1 MEKRRDSA
9 TAYIILA
16 DGFETIEALTP
27 LDVLRRCGVE
37 VTTISLNKTR
47 AVRSSHGVTVEADAT
62 MEEFMHNCNCCAS
75 GTGTSTNTSIAGTSS
90 SAGST
95 SNAGSNSSASSA
107 NGSTNTT
114 NAGSTTGA
122 SDTNTTNAGSS
133 TGASDT
139 NTTAS
144 TSTNV
149 SGTMRQALILPGGYP
164 GYKNLCES
172 AEVGALITQFH
183 KEGKLLCA
191 ICGAPTAL
199 KANQICRGAAITCHT
214 SVKEELS
221 DYYSILSSAVV
232 KYMNII
238 TGMGAGRSLD
248 FAFAIAESLTSKE
261 KVEEI
266 KAKMEII

>member
-1 MEKRRDSA
+1 MEQRRDSA

-37 VTTISLNKTR
+37 VTTISLNQTR

-62 MEEFMHNCNCCAS
+62 MEDFMHNCNCCAS
-75 GTGTSTNTSIAGTSS
+75 GTGTGTNSSIAGS
-90 SAGST
+90 ST
-95 SNAGSNSSASSA
+95 S
-107 NGSTNTT
+107 
-114 NAGSTTGA
+114 A

-164 GYKNLCES
+164 GYKNLCDS
-172 AEVGALITQFH
+172 PEVGALITQFH

-238 TGMGAGRSLD
+238 TGMGAGRSLE

>member
-1 MEKRRDSA
+1 MEQRRDSA

-37 VTTISLNKTR
+37 VTTISLNQTR

-62 MEEFMHNCNCCAS
+62 MEDFMHNCNCCAS
-75 GTGTSTNTSIAGTSS
+75 AIGTGTNTSNAGSSS
-90 SAGST
+90 SAGS
-95 SNAGSNSSASSA
+95 S
-107 NGSTNTT
+107 
-114 NAGSTTGA
+114 
-122 SDTNTTNAGSS
+122 TNAGSS
-133 TGASDT
+133 
-139 NTTAS
+139 
-144 TSTNV
+144 
-149 SGTMRQALILPGGYP
+149 MRQALILPGGYP
-164 GYKNLCES
+164 GYKNLCDS
-172 AEVGALITQFH
+172 PEVGALITQFH

-248 FAFAIAESLTSKE
+248 FAFAIAEALTSKE

>member
-1 MEKRRDSA
+1 MEQRRDSA

-37 VTTISLNKTR
+37 VTTISLNQTR
-47 AVRSSHGVTVEADAT
+47 AVRASHGVTVEADAT
-62 MEEFMHNCNCCAS
+62 MEEYLLKCSNAGSSTGASSTGS
-75 GTGTSTNTSIAGTSS
+75 GTC
-90 SAGST
+90 T
-95 SNAGSNSSASSA
+95 SNAGSSA
-107 NGSTNTT
+107 
-114 NAGSTTGA
+114 
-122 SDTNTTNAGSS
+122 
-133 TGASDT
+133 GASDT

-164 GYKNLCES
+164 GYKNLCDS
-172 AEVGALITQFH
+172 PEVGALITQFH

>member
-1 MEKRRDSA
+1 MEQRRDSA

-62 MEEFMHNCNCCAS
+62 MEEFMHNCNCSAS
-75 GTGTSTNTSIAGTSS
+75 AIGTGNAGTSS
-90 SAGST
+90 SAGSST
-95 SNAGSNSSASSA
+95 TASSA
-107 NGSTNTT
+107 
-114 NAGSTTGA
+114 
-122 SDTNTTNAGSS
+122 
-133 TGASDT
+133 
-139 NTTAS
+139 
-144 TSTNV
+144 V
-149 SGTMRQALILPGGYP
+149 RQALILPGGYP
-164 GYKNLCES
+164 GYKNLCDS
-172 AEVGALITQFH
+172 PEVGALITQFH

>member
-1 MEKRRDSA
+1 MEQRRDSA

-27 LDVLRRCGVE
+27 LDVLRRCGVK

-47 AVRSSHGVTVEADAT
+47 SVRSSHGVTVEADAT
-62 MEEFMHNCNCCAS
+62 REDYILKRNNAGHSSSAGSSSCGS
-75 GTGTSTNTSIAGTSS
+75 NTSNAGTSS

-95 SNAGSNSSASSA
+95 S
-107 NGSTNTT
+107 
-114 NAGSTTGA
+114 
-122 SDTNTTNAGSS
+122 
-133 TGASDT
+133 
-139 NTTAS
+139 TTAS
-144 TSTNV
+144 S
-149 SGTMRQALILPGGYP
+149 SMRQALILPGGYP

-248 FAFAIAESLTSKE
+248 FAFAIAEALTSKE

>member
-1 MEKRRDSA
+1 MEQRRDSA

-75 GTGTSTNTSIAGTSS
+75 GTGTSTNTS
-90 SAGST
+90 
-95 SNAGSNSSASSA
+95 NAGSSSSASS
-107 NGSTNTT
+107 TT
-114 NAGSTTGA
+114 TGSTT
-122 SDTNTTNAGSS
+122 TGSS
-133 TGASDT
+133 SCGTNISNTGTS
-139 NTTAS
+139 TTAS
-144 TSTNV
+144 S
-149 SGTMRQALILPGGYP
+149 SMRQALILPGGYP
-164 GYKNLCES
+164 GYKNLCDS
-172 AEVGALITQFH
+172 PEVGALITQFH
-183 KEGKLLCA
+183 KDGKLLCA

-199 KANQICRGAAITCHT
+199 KTNQICRGAAITCHT

-238 TGMGAGRSLD
+238 TGMGAGRSLE
-248 FAFAIAESLTSKE
+248 FAFAIAEALTSKE

>member
-1 MEKRRDSA
+1 MEQRRDSA

-90 SAGST
+90 SAGSST
-95 SNAGSNSSASSA
+95 TASSA
-107 NGSTNTT
+107 NTT
-114 NAGSTTGA
+114 AGSCL
-122 SDTNTTNAGSS
+122 
-133 TGASDT
+133 
-139 NTTAS
+139 
-144 TSTNV
+144 
-149 SGTMRQALILPGGYP
+149 RQALILPGGYP

-248 FAFAIAESLTSKE
+248 FAFAIAEALTSKE

>member
-37 VTTISLNKTR
+37 VTTISLNQTR

-62 MEEFMHNCNCCAS
+62 MEDFMHNCNCSAS
-75 GTGTSTNTSIAGTSS
+75 GTGTGTSTSNAGSSS

-95 SNAGSNSSASSA
+95 S
-107 NGSTNTT
+107 
-114 NAGSTTGA
+114 TGA
-122 SDTNTTNAGSS
+122 SSTGSGTSTSNAGSS
-133 TGASDT
+133 T
-139 NTTAS
+139 
-144 TSTNV
+144 TSGSAV
-149 SGTMRQALILPGGYP
+149 RQALILPGGYP

-172 AEVGALITQFH
+172 PEVGALITQFH

>member
-37 VTTISLNKTR
+37 VTTISLNQTR

-62 MEEFMHNCNCCAS
+62 MEDFMHNCNCCAS
-75 GTGTSTNTSIAGTSS
+75 GTGTSTNTSIAGSSSSASSTGTSTTGSRSTTAGNAGTSS
-90 SAGST
+90 SAGSST
-95 SNAGSNSSASSA
+95 IASSA
-107 NGSTNTT
+107 NTT
-114 NAGSTTGA
+114 AGSCL
-122 SDTNTTNAGSS
+122 
-133 TGASDT
+133 
-139 NTTAS
+139 
-144 TSTNV
+144 
-149 SGTMRQALILPGGYP
+149 RQALILPGGYP

>member
-1 MEKRRDSA
+1 MEQRRDSA

-37 VTTISLNKTR
+37 VTTISLNQTR
-47 AVRSSHGVTVEADAT
+47 SVRSSHGVTVEADAT
-62 MEEFMHNCNCCAS
+62 MEDFMHNCNCCAS
-75 GTGTSTNTSIAGTSS
+75 AIGTGNAGTSS
-90 SAGST
+90 T
-95 SNAGSNSSASSA
+95 
-107 NGSTNTT
+107 
-114 NAGSTTGA
+114 
-122 SDTNTTNAGSS
+122 AGSS
-133 TGASDT
+133 T
-139 NTTAS
+139 TAS
-144 TSTNV
+144 STV
-149 SGTMRQALILPGGYP
+149 RQALILPGGYP

>member
-1 MEKRRDSA
+1 MEQRRDSA

-62 MEEFMHNCNCCAS
+62 MEDFMHNCNCSAS
-75 GTGTSTNTSIAGTSS
+75 GTGTGTSTSNAGTSS
-90 SAGST
+90 SADI
-95 SNAGSNSSASSA
+95 SS
-107 NGSTNTT
+107 GSTNI
-114 NAGSTTGA
+114 
-122 SDTNTTNAGSS
+122 TNAGSS

-164 GYKNLCES
+164 GYKNLCDS
-172 AEVGALITQFH
+172 PEVGALITQFH

-214 SVKEELS
+214 SVKEELT

-248 FAFAIAESLTSKE
+248 FAFAIAEALTSKE

>member
-37 VTTISLNKTR
+37 VTTISLKQTR

-62 MEEFMHNCNCCAS
+62 MEDFMHNCNCCAS
-75 GTGTSTNTSIAGTSS
+75 GTGTGTNTSNAGTSS
-90 SAGST
+90 SA
-95 SNAGSNSSASSA
+95 SSAS
-107 NGSTNTT
+107 GSTNTT
-114 NAGSTTGA
+114 NAGST
-122 SDTNTTNAGSS
+122 

-238 TGMGAGRSLD
+238 TGMGAGRSLE
-248 FAFAIAESLTSKE
+248 FAFAIAESLTSK
-261 KVEEI
+261 
-266 KAKMEII
+266 

>member
-1 MEKRRDSA
+1 MEQRRDSA

-62 MEEFMHNCNCCAS
+62 MEDFMHNCNCCAS
-75 GTGTSTNTSIAGTSS
+75 GT
-90 SAGST
+90 
-95 SNAGSNSSASSA
+95 
-107 NGSTNTT
+107 
-114 NAGSTTGA
+114 
-122 SDTNTTNAGSS
+122 
-133 TGASDT
+133 
-139 NTTAS
+139 
-144 TSTNV
+144 V
-149 SGTMRQALILPGGYP
+149 RQALILPGGYP

-248 FAFAIAESLTSKE
+248 FAFAIAEALTSKE

>member
-1 MEKRRDSA
+1 MEQRRDSA

-37 VTTISLNKTR
+37 VTTISLNQTR

-62 MEEFMHNCNCCAS
+62 MEDFMLKR
-75 GTGTSTNTSIAGTSS
+75 
-90 SAGST
+90 
-95 SNAGSNSSASSA
+95 SNAGCSSGADISS
-107 NGSTNTT
+107 GS
-114 NAGSTTGA
+114 
-122 SDTNTTNAGSS
+122 TNTTNAGSS

-139 NTTAS
+139 NTTNAGS
-144 TSTNV
+144 TTT
-149 SGTMRQALILPGGYP
+149 SGSAVRQALILPGGYP
-164 GYKNLCES
+164 GYKNLCDS
-172 AEVGALITQFH
+172 PDVGALITQFH

-199 KANQICRGAAITCHT
+199 KANQICQGAAITCHT

-238 TGMGAGRSLD
+238 TGMGAGRSLE
-248 FAFAIAESLTSKE
+248 FAFAIAEALTSKE

>member
-1 MEKRRDSA
+1 MEQRRDSA

-37 VTTISLNKTR
+37 VTTISLNQTR

-75 GTGTSTNTSIAGTSS
+75 AIGTGTNSSIAGTSS
-90 SAGST
+90 SAGSST
-95 SNAGSNSSASSA
+95 TASSA
-107 NGSTNTT
+107 
-114 NAGSTTGA
+114 
-122 SDTNTTNAGSS
+122 
-133 TGASDT
+133 
-139 NTTAS
+139 
-144 TSTNV
+144 V
-149 SGTMRQALILPGGYP
+149 RQALILPGGYP

>member
-1 MEKRRDSA
+1 MEQRRDSA

-62 MEEFMHNCNCCAS
+62 MEDFMHNCNCCAS
-75 GTGTSTNTSIAGTSS
+75 GTGTGT
-90 SAGST
+90 
-95 SNAGSNSSASSA
+95 NSSI
-107 NGSTNTT
+107 
-114 NAGSTTGA
+114 
-122 SDTNTTNAGSS
+122 AGSS
-133 TGASDT
+133 TSASDT

-238 TGMGAGRSLD
+238 TGMGAGRSLE
-248 FAFAIAESLTSKE
+248 FAFAIAEALTSKE

>member
-37 VTTISLNKTR
+37 VTTISLNQTR

-62 MEEFMHNCNCCAS
+62 MEDFMLKRSNAGCGSTAGSSTNAS
-75 GTGTSTNTSIAGTSS
+75 SATTGSTTTGSSSCGTNISNTGTSTTASS
-90 SAGST
+90 S
-95 SNAGSNSSASSA
+95 
-107 NGSTNTT
+107 
-114 NAGSTTGA
+114 
-122 SDTNTTNAGSS
+122 
-133 TGASDT
+133 
-139 NTTAS
+139 
-144 TSTNV
+144 
-149 SGTMRQALILPGGYP
+149 MRQALILPGGYP
-164 GYKNLCES
+164 GYKNLCDS
-172 AEVGALITQFH
+172 PEVGALITQFH
-183 KEGKLLCA
+183 KDGKLLCA

-199 KANQICRGAAITCHT
+199 KTNQICRGAAITCHT

-238 TGMGAGRSLD
+238 TGMGAGRSLE
-248 FAFAIAESLTSKE
+248 FAFAIAEALTSKE

>member
-1 MEKRRDSA
+1 MEQRRDSA

-62 MEEFMHNCNCCAS
+62 MEEYMLKRSNAGSTSNAGSSSTAGSTSC
-75 GTGTSTNTSIAGTSS
+75 GTNAGNAGTSS
-90 SAGST
+90 SAGS
-95 SNAGSNSSASSA
+95 S

-114 NAGSTTGA
+114 NA
-122 SDTNTTNAGSS
+122 DSS
-133 TGASDT
+133 
-139 NTTAS
+139 TTAS
-144 TSTNV
+144 SAV
-149 SGTMRQALILPGGYP
+149 RQALILPGGYP

-172 AEVGALITQFH
+172 AELGALITQFH

>member
-1 MEKRRDSA
+1 MEQRRDSA

-47 AVRSSHGVTVEADAT
+47 SVRSSHGVTVEADAT

-107 NGSTNTT
+107 SGSTNTT
-114 NAGSTTGA
+114 NAGSTTT
-122 SDTNTTNAGSS
+122 SGS
-133 TGASDT
+133 A
-139 NTTAS
+139 
-144 TSTNV
+144 V
-149 SGTMRQALILPGGYP
+149 RQALILPGGYP

-248 FAFAIAESLTSKE
+248 FAFAIAEALTSKE

>member
-1 MEKRRDSA
+1 MEQRRDSA

-37 VTTISLNKTR
+37 VTTISLNQTR

-62 MEEFMHNCNCCAS
+62 MEDFMHNCNCCAS
-75 GTGTSTNTSIAGTSS
+75 GTGTSNAGSSSSADNAGSSS
-90 SAGST
+90 SAGS
-95 SNAGSNSSASSA
+95 S
-107 NGSTNTT
+107 
-114 NAGSTTGA
+114 
-122 SDTNTTNAGSS
+122 
-133 TGASDT
+133 
-139 NTTAS
+139 TTAS
-144 TSTNV
+144 S
-149 SGTMRQALILPGGYP
+149 SMRQALILPGGYP

-238 TGMGAGRSLD
+238 TGMGAGRSLE
-248 FAFAIAESLTSKE
+248 FAFAIAEALTSKE

>member
-1 MEKRRDSA
+1 M
-9 TAYIILA
+9 
-16 DGFETIEALTP
+16 
-27 LDVLRRCGVE
+27 E
-37 VTTISLNKTR
+37 VTTISLNQTR

-62 MEEFMHNCNCCAS
+62 MEDFMHNCNCCAS
-75 GTGTSTNTSIAGTSS
+75 GTGTGT
-90 SAGST
+90 
-95 SNAGSNSSASSA
+95 NSSI
-107 NGSTNTT
+107 
-114 NAGSTTGA
+114 
-122 SDTNTTNAGSS
+122 AGSS
-133 TGASDT
+133 TSASSSSCGP
-139 NTTAS
+139 NTSNTG
-144 TSTNV
+144 TSTNASSAV
-149 SGTMRQALILPGGYP
+149 RHALILPGGYP

>member
-37 VTTISLNKTR
+37 VTTISLNQTR
-47 AVRSSHGVTVEADAT
+47 TVRSSHGVTVEADAT
-62 MEEFMHNCNCCAS
+62 MEDFMHNCNCCAS
-75 GTGTSTNTSIAGTSS
+75 GTGTGTNTSNAGSSSSTSSTGTSTTGSRSTTAGNAGTSS
-90 SAGST
+90 SAGS
-95 SNAGSNSSASSA
+95 S
-107 NGSTNTT
+107 
-114 NAGSTTGA
+114 
-122 SDTNTTNAGSS
+122 
-133 TGASDT
+133 
-139 NTTAS
+139 TTAS
-144 TSTNV
+144 S
-149 SGTMRQALILPGGYP
+149 SMRQALILPGGYP
-164 GYKNLCES
+164 GYKNLCDS
-172 AEVGALITQFH
+172 PEVGALITQFH
-183 KEGKLLCA
+183 KDGKLLCA

-199 KANQICRGAAITCHT
+199 KTNQICRGAAITCHT

-238 TGMGAGRSLD
+238 TGMGAGRSLE
-248 FAFAIAESLTSKE
+248 FAFAIAEALTSKE

>member
-62 MEEFMHNCNCCAS
+62 MEDFMLKR
-75 GTGTSTNTSIAGTSS
+75 
-90 SAGST
+90 
-95 SNAGSNSSASSA
+95 SNAGCGSSASSSS
-107 NGSTNTT
+107 GSINTT
-114 NAGSTTGA
+114 NAGSCTSA
-122 SDTNTTNAGSS
+122 SDTNTTTAGSS
-133 TGASDT
+133 T
-139 NTTAS
+139 TAS
-144 TSTNV
+144 CS
-149 SGTMRQALILPGGYP
+149 MRQALILPGGYP

-214 SVKEELS
+214 SVKEELT

-248 FAFAIAESLTSKE
+248 FAFAIAEALTSKE

>member
-1 MEKRRDSA
+1 MEQRRDSA

-37 VTTISLNKTR
+37 VTTISLNQTR

-62 MEEFMHNCNCCAS
+62 MEDFMHNCNCSAS
-75 GTGTSTNTSIAGTSS
+75 GTGTSTSNAGTSS
-90 SAGST
+90 SA
-95 SNAGSNSSASSA
+95 SSAS
-107 NGSTNTT
+107 GS
-114 NAGSTTGA
+114 
-122 SDTNTTNAGSS
+122 TNTTNAGSS

-238 TGMGAGRSLD
+238 TGMGAGRSLE

>member
-1 MEKRRDSA
+1 MEQRRDSA

-47 AVRSSHGVTVEADAT
+47 SVRSSHGVTVEADAT
-62 MEEFMHNCNCCAS
+62 MEDFMHNCNCCAS
-75 GTGTSTNTSIAGTSS
+75 GTGTG
-90 SAGST
+90 
-95 SNAGSNSSASSA
+95 NAGSNSSASSA
-107 NGSTNTT
+107 SGS
-114 NAGSTTGA
+114 
-122 SDTNTTNAGSS
+122 TNTTNAGSS
-133 TGASDT
+133 TGASS
-139 NTTAS
+139 A
-144 TSTNV
+144 V
-149 SGTMRQALILPGGYP
+149 RQALILPGGYP
-164 GYKNLCES
+164 GYKNLCDS
-172 AEVGALITQFH
+172 PEVGALITQFH

-238 TGMGAGRSLD
+238 TGMGAGRSLE
-248 FAFAIAESLTSKE
+248 FAFAIAEALTSKE

>member
-1 MEKRRDSA
+1 MEQRRDSA

-37 VTTISLNKTR
+37 VTTISLNQTR

-62 MEEFMHNCNCCAS
+62 MEDFMHNCNCCAS
-75 GTGTSTNTSIAGTSS
+75 GTGTGTSTSNAGTSS
-90 SAGST
+90 SA
-95 SNAGSNSSASSA
+95 SSAS
-107 NGSTNTT
+107 GSTNTT
-114 NAGSTTGA
+114 NAGSSTT
-122 SDTNTTNAGSS
+122 SGS
-133 TGASDT
+133 A
-139 NTTAS
+139 
-144 TSTNV
+144 V
-149 SGTMRQALILPGGYP
+149 RQALILPGGYP

-266 KAKMEII
+266 KTKMEII

>member
-1 MEKRRDSA
+1 MEQRRDSA

-37 VTTISLNKTR
+37 VTTISLNQTR

-62 MEEFMHNCNCCAS
+62 MEDFMHNCNCSAS
-75 GTGTSTNTSIAGTSS
+75 GTVTGTNSTI
-90 SAGST
+90 
-95 SNAGSNSSASSA
+95 
-107 NGSTNTT
+107 
-114 NAGSTTGA
+114 
-122 SDTNTTNAGSS
+122 AGSS
-133 TGASDT
+133 TSASDT

>member
-1 MEKRRDSA
+1 MEQRRDSA

-37 VTTISLNKTR
+37 VTTISLNQTR

-62 MEEFMHNCNCCAS
+62 MEDFMHNCNCCAS
-75 GTGTSTNTSIAGTSS
+75 GTGTGT
-90 SAGST
+90 
-95 SNAGSNSSASSA
+95 NSSI
-107 NGSTNTT
+107 
-114 NAGSTTGA
+114 
-122 SDTNTTNAGSS
+122 AGSS
-133 TGASDT
+133 TSASSSS
-139 NTTAS
+139 TTAS

>member
-37 VTTISLNKTR
+37 VTTISLNQTR

-62 MEEFMHNCNCCAS
+62 MEEYMLKRSNAGSTSNAGSSSTAGSTSC
-75 GTGTSTNTSIAGTSS
+75 GTNAGNAGTSS
-90 SAGST
+90 SAGS
-95 SNAGSNSSASSA
+95 S

-114 NAGSTTGA
+114 NA
-122 SDTNTTNAGSS
+122 DSS
-133 TGASDT
+133 
-139 NTTAS
+139 TTAS
-144 TSTNV
+144 SAV
-149 SGTMRQALILPGGYP
+149 RQALILPGGYP

>member
-47 AVRSSHGVTVEADAT
+47 SVRSSHGVTVEADAT
-62 MEEFMHNCNCCAS
+62 MEDFMHNCNCSAS
-75 GTGTSTNTSIAGTSS
+75 GTGTGTS
-90 SAGST
+90 T
-95 SNAGSNSSASSA
+95 S
-107 NGSTNTT
+107 
-114 NAGSTTGA
+114 
-122 SDTNTTNAGSS
+122 NAGSS

>member
-62 MEEFMHNCNCCAS
+62 MEDFMHNCNCCAS
-75 GTGTSTNTSIAGTSS
+75 GTGTGTSNAGTSS
-90 SAGST
+90 SAGSST
-95 SNAGSNSSASSA
+95 TASSA
-107 NGSTNTT
+107 
-114 NAGSTTGA
+114 
-122 SDTNTTNAGSS
+122 
-133 TGASDT
+133 
-139 NTTAS
+139 
-144 TSTNV
+144 V
-149 SGTMRQALILPGGYP
+149 RQALILPGGYP

-238 TGMGAGRSLD
+238 TGMGAGRSLE

>member
-1 MEKRRDSA
+1 MEQRRDSA

-47 AVRSSHGVTVEADAT
+47 AVRSSHGVTVEADVT
-62 MEEFMHNCNCCAS
+62 MEEYMLKRSN
-75 GTGTSTNTSIAGTSS
+75 AGSSS

-95 SNAGSNSSASSA
+95 

-114 NAGSTTGA
+114 NA
-122 SDTNTTNAGSS
+122 DSS
-133 TGASDT
+133 TGASS
-139 NTTAS
+139 A
-144 TSTNV
+144 V
-149 SGTMRQALILPGGYP
+149 RQALILPGGYP
-164 GYKNLCES
+164 GYKNLCDS
-172 AEVGALITQFH
+172 PEVGALITQFH

-248 FAFAIAESLTSKE
+248 FAFAIAEALTSKE

>member
-1 MEKRRDSA
+1 MEQRRDSA

-62 MEEFMHNCNCCAS
+62 MEDFMDNCNCCAS
-75 GTGTSTNTSIAGTSS
+75 GTGTGTNTSIAGTSS
-90 SAGST
+90 SAGSST
-95 SNAGSNSSASSA
+95 TASSA
-107 NGSTNTT
+107 N
-114 NAGSTTGA
+114 
-122 SDTNTTNAGSS
+122 
-133 TGASDT
+133 
-139 NTTAS
+139 TTAG

>member
-47 AVRSSHGVTVEADAT
+47 SVRSSHGVTVEADAT
-62 MEEFMHNCNCCAS
+62 MEDFMHNCNCSAS
-75 GTGTSTNTSIAGTSS
+75 GIGTGTSTSNAGTSS
-90 SAGST
+90 SAGSST
-95 SNAGSNSSASSA
+95 TASSA
-107 NGSTNTT
+107 
-114 NAGSTTGA
+114 
-122 SDTNTTNAGSS
+122 
-133 TGASDT
+133 
-139 NTTAS
+139 
-144 TSTNV
+144 V
-149 SGTMRQALILPGGYP
+149 RQALILPGGYP

-248 FAFAIAESLTSKE
+248 FAFAIAESLTFKE
-261 KVEEI
+261 TVEEI
-266 KAKMEII
+266 KAKMEMI

>member
-1 MEKRRDSA
+1 MEQRRDSA

-37 VTTISLNKTR
+37 VTTISLNQTR

-62 MEEFMHNCNCCAS
+62 MEDFMHNCNCCAS
-75 GTGTSTNTSIAGTSS
+75 GTGTGTSTSNAGTSS
-90 SAGST
+90 SA
-95 SNAGSNSSASSA
+95 SSAS
-107 NGSTNTT
+107 GSTNTT
-114 NAGSTTGA
+114 NAGSTTT
-122 SDTNTTNAGSS
+122 SGS
-133 TGASDT
+133 A
-139 NTTAS
+139 
-144 TSTNV
+144 V
-149 SGTMRQALILPGGYP
+149 RQALILPGGYP

>member
-1 MEKRRDSA
+1 MEQRIDSA

-37 VTTISLNKTR
+37 VTTISLNQTR

-75 GTGTSTNTSIAGTSS
+75 GTGTGTN
-90 SAGST
+90 T
-95 SNAGSNSSASSA
+95 SNAGS
-107 NGSTNTT
+107 STT
-114 NAGSTTGA
+114 AGSCL
-122 SDTNTTNAGSS
+122 
-133 TGASDT
+133 
-139 NTTAS
+139 
-144 TSTNV
+144 
-149 SGTMRQALILPGGYP
+149 RQALILPGGYP
-164 GYKNLCES
+164 GYKNLCDS
-172 AEVGALITQFH
+172 PEVGALITQFH

-248 FAFAIAESLTSKE
+248 FAFAIAEALTSKE

>member
-1 MEKRRDSA
+1 MEQRRDSA

-62 MEEFMHNCNCCAS
+62 MEEYMLKRNN
-75 GTGTSTNTSIAGTSS
+75 AGSS
-90 SAGST
+90 STAGST
-95 SNAGSNSSASSA
+95 SNAGSNTS
-107 NGSTNTT
+107 
-114 NAGSTTGA
+114 NAGTS
-122 SDTNTTNAGSS
+122 SSAGSS
-133 TGASDT
+133 T
-139 NTTAS
+139 TAS
-144 TSTNV
+144 SAV
-149 SGTMRQALILPGGYP
+149 RQALILPGGYP

>member
-1 MEKRRDSA
+1 MEQRRDSA

-37 VTTISLNKTR
+37 VTTISLNQTR

-62 MEEFMHNCNCCAS
+62 MEDFMHNCNCSAS
-75 GTGTSTNTSIAGTSS
+75 GTGTGNAGTSS
-90 SAGST
+90 TAGSSTTTGSTTTGSSSCGTNT
-95 SNAGSNSSASSA
+95 SNTGTSTTASSAS
-107 NGSTNTT
+107 GSTNTT
-114 NAGSTTGA
+114 NAGSCTSA
-122 SDTNTTNAGSS
+122 SDTNTTTAGSS
-133 TGASDT
+133 T
-139 NTTAS
+139 TAS
-144 TSTNV
+144 CS
-149 SGTMRQALILPGGYP
+149 MRQALILPGGYP

-214 SVKEELS
+214 SVKEELT

>member
-37 VTTISLNKTR
+37 VTTISLNQTR

-62 MEEFMHNCNCCAS
+62 MEDFMHNCNCCAS
-75 GTGTSTNTSIAGTSS
+75 GTSTGTSTSNAGTSS
-90 SAGST
+90 SAGSST
-95 SNAGSNSSASSA
+95 TASSA
-107 NGSTNTT
+107 
-114 NAGSTTGA
+114 
-122 SDTNTTNAGSS
+122 
-133 TGASDT
+133 
-139 NTTAS
+139 
-144 TSTNV
+144 V
-149 SGTMRQALILPGGYP
+149 RQALILPGGYP